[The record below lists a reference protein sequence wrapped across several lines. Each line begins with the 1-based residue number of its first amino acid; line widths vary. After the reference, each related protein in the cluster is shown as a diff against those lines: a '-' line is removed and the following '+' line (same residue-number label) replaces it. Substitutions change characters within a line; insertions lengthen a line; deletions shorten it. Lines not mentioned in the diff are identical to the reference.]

1 MVICIGAT
9 VHLEQIFVNVQSW
22 DELVSPSKGF
32 SYVHKLAASVIDVEN
47 EQVGPSLDHF
57 FKYFLHGKE
66 DCGFFHVS

>member
-9 VHLEQIFVNVQSW
+9 VHLEQIFVNVQII
-22 DELVSPSKGF
+22 KGF